1 MKYVLI
7 VFLLCFIVGCQQDQ
21 LGDQTDNASNDQHMI
36 QVKNSNPATQDTAD
50 NQDNAQYLANLATEV
65 PDVENATALVTN
77 RGVIV
82 SIDVNKDLDRTQ
94 VGSIKYAVLEAVEHD
109 PRGQEAMIIADADL
123 NERLRGMAN
132 KIQEGQPLDAI
143 TEELA
148 NITGRWMP
156 EVPVKEKQPDQT
168 DQNKKM
174 MDEKQEQKLDDIQE
188 EQSNHHKD

>member
-82 SIDVNKDLDRTQ
+82 SIDVNKDLDRSE
-94 VGSIKYAVLEAVEHD
+94 VGSIKYAVLEAVE
-109 PRGQEAMIIADADL
+109 
-123 NERLRGMAN
+123 
-132 KIQEGQPLDAI
+132 
-143 TEELA
+143 
-148 NITGRWMP
+148 
-156 EVPVKEKQPDQT
+156 
-168 DQNKKM
+168 
-174 MDEKQEQKLDDIQE
+174 
-188 EQSNHHKD
+188 